1 VSNTIYINAKTTAF
15 INYRLTNKGN
25 ALQFLRINTV
35 MKKIIIAIVIAAIA
49 VGVYVFLTKP
59 KAPIAGVAAQEAAL
73 IYDAEVTKIDAATR
87 TVTLKNAD
95 GETSIVAGP
104 EVKNFAEI
112 KVGDR
117 FDVVYELAVAIELVK
132 VKNSG
137 TTSEQVTTSTT
148 TAPQGDKPGMITT
161 NTVTATANVEAIDT
175 AKNIV
180 SLKGPQ
186 GNVFKV
192 KVQNPDLMKDIAVND
207 QVKVVYTEAIAAV
220 VSAPATKK

>member
-1 VSNTIYINAKTTAF
+1 
-15 INYRLTNKGN
+15 
-25 ALQFLRINTV
+25 

-49 VGVYVFLTKP
+49 VGGYFYLTKP
-59 KAPIAGVAAQEAAL
+59 KAPIAGVAAQESAL
-73 IYDAEVTKIDAATR
+73 IYDGEVTKIDAATR
-87 TVTLKNAD
+87 TVTLKNKD

-112 KVGDR
+112 KVGDH

-132 VKNSG
+132 VKNPG
-137 TTSEQVTTSTT
+137 TTSEQVSTSTT

-161 NTVTATANVEAIDT
+161 KTITATANVEAIDA

-186 GNVFKV
+186 GNIFKV
-192 KVQNPDLMKDIAVND
+192 KVRNPDLLKDIAVDD

-220 VSAPATKK
+220 VSAPAAKK

>member
-1 VSNTIYINAKTTAF
+1 
-15 INYRLTNKGN
+15 
-25 ALQFLRINTV
+25 
-35 MKKIIIAIVIAAIA
+35 MKKIIIAVVIAAIA
-49 VGVYVFLTKP
+49 VGAYFMLTKP
-59 KAPIAGVAAQEAAL
+59 KAPVAGVAAQEAAL
-73 IYDAEVTKIDAATR
+73 IYDGEVTKIDAATR
-87 TVTLKNAD
+87 TVTLKNQD

-132 VKNSG
+132 VKNPG
-137 TTSEQVTTSTT
+137 ATSEQVTTSTA

-161 NTVTATANVEAIDT
+161 NTVTATANIEAIDT

-186 GNVFKV
+186 GNIFKV

-220 VSAPATKK
+220 VSAPAAKK

>member
-1 VSNTIYINAKTTAF
+1 
-15 INYRLTNKGN
+15 
-25 ALQFLRINTV
+25 
-35 MKKIIIAIVIAAIA
+35 MKKIIIAIVVAAIA
-49 VGVYVFLTKP
+49 AGAYYMLTKP
-59 KAPIAGVAAQEAAL
+59 KAPIAGVAAQESAL
-73 IYDAEVTKIDAATR
+73 IYDGEVTKIDAATR
-87 TVTLKNAD
+87 TVTLKNKE

-112 KVGDR
+112 KVGDH

-132 VKNSG
+132 VKNPG
-137 TTSEQVTTSTT
+137 TTSEQVSTSTT

-161 NTVTATANVEAIDT
+161 NTVTATASVEAIDT

-186 GNVFKV
+186 GNIFKV

-207 QVKVVYTEAIAAV
+207 QVKVVYTEAVAAV
-220 VSAPATKK
+220 VSAPTKK

>member
-1 VSNTIYINAKTTAF
+1 
-15 INYRLTNKGN
+15 
-25 ALQFLRINTV
+25 
-35 MKKIIIAIVIAAIA
+35 MKKIIIAIVVAAIA
-49 VGVYVFLTKP
+49 VGAYMFLTKP
-59 KAPIAGVAAQEAAL
+59 KAPIAGVAAQETAL
-73 IYDAEVTKIDAATR
+73 LYDGEVTKIDAATR
-87 TVTLKNAD
+87 TVTLKNNE

-104 EVKNFAEI
+104 DVKNFAEI

-132 VKNSG
+132 VKNPG
-137 TTSEQVTTSTT
+137 ATSEQVTTSTV

-175 AKNIV
+175 AKNTV

-186 GNVFKV
+186 GNIFKV
-192 KVQNPDLMKDIAVND
+192 KVKNPDLMKDIAVND

-220 VSAPATKK
+220 VSAPAKK

>member
-1 VSNTIYINAKTTAF
+1 
-15 INYRLTNKGN
+15 
-25 ALQFLRINTV
+25 
-35 MKKIIIAIVIAAIA
+35 MKKLLIIVVLAAIA
-49 VGVYVFLTKP
+49 AGAYFMLKP

-73 IYDAEVTKIDAATR
+73 IYDGEVIKVDAATR
-87 TVTLKNAD
+87 TVTLKNKD

-132 VKNSG
+132 VKNPG
-137 TTSEQVTTSTT
+137 APSEQITTSTA
-148 TAPQGDKPGMITT
+148 TAPKGDKPGIITT
-161 NTVTATANVEAIDT
+161 NTVTAVANVDAIDA

-220 VSAPATKK
+220 VSAPAAKK

>member
-1 VSNTIYINAKTTAF
+1 
-15 INYRLTNKGN
+15 
-25 ALQFLRINTV
+25 
-35 MKKIIIAIVIAAIA
+35 MKKIIIAIIIAAIA
-49 VGVYVFLTKP
+49 VGAYLFLTKP
-59 KAPIAGVAAQEAAL
+59 QAPVAAVAAQESAL
-73 IYDAEVTKIDAATR
+73 IYDGEVTKIDAATR
-87 TVTLKNAD
+87 TVTLKNQD

-132 VKNSG
+132 VKNPG
-137 TTSEQVTTSTT
+137 TTGEQTTTTTT
-148 TAPQGDKPGMITT
+148 TAPQGEKPGMITT
-161 NTVTATANVEAIDT
+161 NTITATANVEAIDA
-175 AKNIV
+175 AKNTV

-186 GNVFKV
+186 GNIFKV

-220 VSAPATKK
+220 VSAPVAKK

>member
-1 VSNTIYINAKTTAF
+1 MVMPFQYVMDQNI
-15 INYRLTNKGN
+15 
-25 ALQFLRINTV
+25 
-35 MKKIIIAIVIAAIA
+35 MKKIIIAVVIAAIA
-49 VGVYVFLTKP
+49 VGGYLFLTKP
-59 KAPIAGVAAQEAAL
+59 KAPIAGVAAQESAL
-73 IYDAEVTKIDAATR
+73 IYDGEVTKIDAATR
-87 TVTLKNAD
+87 TVTLKNKD

-112 KVGDR
+112 KVGDH

-132 VKNSG
+132 VKNPG
-137 TTSEQVTTSTT
+137 TTSEQVSTTTT

-175 AKNIV
+175 TKNVV

-220 VSAPATKK
+220 VTAPAAKK

>member
-1 VSNTIYINAKTTAF
+1 MLFKHPKDQTI
-15 INYRLTNKGN
+15 
-25 ALQFLRINTV
+25 
-35 MKKIIIAIVIAAIA
+35 MKKIIIAVIIAAIA
-49 VGVYVFLTKP
+49 VGGYLYLTKP
-59 KAPIAGVAAQEAAL
+59 KAPIAGVAAQESAL
-73 IYDAEVTKIDAATR
+73 IYDGEVVKIDAATR
-87 TVTLKNAD
+87 TVTLKNQD

-132 VKNSG
+132 VKNPG

-175 AKNIV
+175 VKNTV

-186 GNVFKV
+186 GNIFKV

-220 VSAPATKK
+220 VSAPAKK

>member
-1 VSNTIYINAKTTAF
+1 
-15 INYRLTNKGN
+15 
-25 ALQFLRINTV
+25 
-35 MKKIIIAIVIAAIA
+35 MKKIIIAVVVAAIA
-49 VGVYVFLTKP
+49 VGGYFYLTKP

-73 IYDAEVTKIDAATR
+73 LYDGEVTKIDAATR
-87 TVTLKNAD
+87 TVTLKNKD

-132 VKNSG
+132 VKNPG
-137 TTSEQVTTSTT
+137 TTSEQVSTSTT

-161 NTVTATANVEAIDT
+161 NTVTASANVESIDA

-186 GNVFKV
+186 GNIFKV

-220 VSAPATKK
+220 VSAPTKK

>member
-1 VSNTIYINAKTTAF
+1 
-15 INYRLTNKGN
+15 
-25 ALQFLRINTV
+25 
-35 MKKIIIAIVIAAIA
+35 MKKIIIAVVIAVIA
-49 VGVYVFLTKP
+49 VGGYLYLTKP

-73 IYDAEVTKIDAATR
+73 LYDGEVTKIDAATR
-87 TVTLKNAD
+87 TVTLKNKD

-132 VKNSG
+132 VKNPG
-137 TTSEQVTTSTT
+137 ATSEQVTTSTA

-161 NTVTATANVEAIDT
+161 NTVTATANIEAIDT
-175 AKNIV
+175 AKNVV

-186 GNVFKV
+186 GNIFKV

-220 VSAPATKK
+220 VSAPAKK

>member
-1 VSNTIYINAKTTAF
+1 
-15 INYRLTNKGN
+15 
-25 ALQFLRINTV
+25 

-49 VGVYVFLTKP
+49 VGAYVFLTKP
-59 KAPIAGVAAQEAAL
+59 KVPIAGVAAQEAAL
-73 IYDAEVTKIDAATR
+73 IYDGEVTKIDAATR
-87 TVTLKNAD
+87 TVTLKNND

-132 VKNSG
+132 VKNPG
-137 TTSEQVTTSTT
+137 TTSEQVSTSTT

-175 AKNIV
+175 AKNVV

-186 GNVFKV
+186 GNIIKV
-192 KVQNPDLMKDIAVND
+192 KVQNPELMKDIAVND

-220 VSAPATKK
+220 VSAPAAKK

>member
-1 VSNTIYINAKTTAF
+1 
-15 INYRLTNKGN
+15 
-25 ALQFLRINTV
+25 
-35 MKKIIIAIVIAAIA
+35 MKKIVIVIILTAIA
-49 VGVYVFLTKP
+49 AAAYFMLNQPKP
-59 KAPIAGVAAQEAAL
+59 PVAAVAAQETAL
-73 IYDAEVTKIDAATR
+73 IYDGEVIKIDAATR
-87 TVTLKNAD
+87 TVTLKNQD
-95 GETSIVAGP
+95 GESTIVAGP

-132 VKNSG
+132 VKNPG

-148 TAPQGDKPGMITT
+148 TAPQGDKPGMITS

-175 AKNIV
+175 AKNTV

-186 GNVFKV
+186 GNIFKV

-207 QVKVVYTEAIAAV
+207 QVRVVYTEAIAAV
-220 VSAPATKK
+220 VSAPAAKK

>member
-1 VSNTIYINAKTTAF
+1 MCF
-15 INYRLTNKGN
+15 IT
-25 ALQFLRINTV
+25 LRINTI
-35 MKKIIIAIVIAAIA
+35 MKKLLIVIVIAAVAIGA
-49 VGVYVFLTKP
+49 YFVLNKP
-59 KAPIAGVAAQEAAL
+59 KAPVAAVAAQETAL
-73 IYDAEVTKIDAATR
+73 LYDGEIIKIDAATR
-87 TVTLKNAD
+87 TITLKNQD

-132 VKNSG
+132 MKNPG
-137 TTSEQVTTSTT
+137 APSEQVTTSTA

-161 NTVTATANVEAIDT
+161 NTVTAVANVEAID
-175 AKNIV
+175 AVKNTV

-186 GNVFKV
+186 GNIFKV

-207 QVKVVYTEAIAAV
+207 QVKVVYAEAIAAV
-220 VSAPATKK
+220 VSAPTSKK

>member
-1 VSNTIYINAKTTAF
+1 
-15 INYRLTNKGN
+15 
-25 ALQFLRINTV
+25 
-35 MKKIIIAIVIAAIA
+35 MKKLIIAVVVAAIA
-49 VGVYVFLTKP
+49 IGAYFVLNKP
-59 KAPIAGVAAQEAAL
+59 KPPVAAVAAQEAAL
-73 IYDAEVTKIDAATR
+73 LYDGEVIKVDATTR
-87 TVTLKNAD
+87 TVTLKNQD

-132 VKNSG
+132 VKNPG
-137 TTSEQVTTSTT
+137 ATSEQVTTTT
-148 TAPQGDKPGMITT
+148 ATAPQGDKPGIITT
-161 NTVTATANVEAIDT
+161 NTVTAVANIEAIDT
-175 AKNIV
+175 VKNTV

-207 QVKVVYTEAIAAV
+207 QVRVVYSEAIAAV
-220 VSAPATKK
+220 VSAPVAKK

>member
-1 VSNTIYINAKTTAF
+1 
-15 INYRLTNKGN
+15 
-25 ALQFLRINTV
+25 

-49 VGVYVFLTKP
+49 VGGYFYLTKP
-59 KAPIAGVAAQEAAL
+59 KAPIAGVAAQESAL
-73 IYDAEVTKIDAATR
+73 IYDGEVTKIDAATR
-87 TVTLKNAD
+87 TVTLKNKD

-112 KVGDR
+112 KVGDH

-132 VKNSG
+132 VKNPG
-137 TTSEQVTTSTT
+137 TTSEQVSTSTT

-161 NTVTATANVEAIDT
+161 KTITATANVEAIDA

-186 GNVFKV
+186 GNIFKV

-220 VSAPATKK
+220 VSAPAAKK

>member
-1 VSNTIYINAKTTAF
+1 
-15 INYRLTNKGN
+15 
-25 ALQFLRINTV
+25 
-35 MKKIIIAIVIAAIA
+35 MKKIIIAVVIAAIA
-49 VGVYVFLTKP
+49 VGAYFVLTKP
-59 KAPIAGVAAQEAAL
+59 KAPVAGVAAQEAAL
-73 IYDAEVTKIDAATR
+73 IYDGEVTKIDAATR
-87 TVTLKNAD
+87 TVTLKNQD

-117 FDVVYELAVAIELVK
+117 FDVVYEMAIAVELVK
-132 VKNSG
+132 IKNPSAVG
-137 TTSEQVTTSTT
+137 EQVSTSTV

-186 GNVFKV
+186 GNIFKV
-192 KVQNPDLMKDIAVND
+192 KVKNTDLLKDIAVND

-220 VSAPATKK
+220 VNAPAKK

>member
-1 VSNTIYINAKTTAF
+1 
-15 INYRLTNKGN
+15 
-25 ALQFLRINTV
+25 
-35 MKKIIIAIVIAAIA
+35 MKKIIIAIVIAVIA
-49 VGVYVFLTKP
+49 VGGYFYLTKP
-59 KAPIAGVAAQEAAL
+59 KAPIAGVAAQESAL
-73 IYDAEVTKIDAATR
+73 IYDGEVIKIDAATR
-87 TVTLKNAD
+87 TVTLKNKD

-112 KVGDR
+112 KVGDH

-132 VKNSG
+132 VKNPG
-137 TTSEQVTTSTT
+137 VTGEQVTTTT
-148 TAPQGDKPGMITT
+148 ATAPQGDKPGMITT
-161 NTVTATANVEAIDT
+161 NTVTATANVEAIDA

-186 GNVFKV
+186 GNIFKV

-220 VSAPATKK
+220 VSAPAKK

>member
-1 VSNTIYINAKTTAF
+1 
-15 INYRLTNKGN
+15 
-25 ALQFLRINTV
+25 
-35 MKKIIIAIVIAAIA
+35 MKKIIIAVVIAAIA
-49 VGVYVFLTKP
+49 VAGYFYLTKP
-59 KAPIAGVAAQEAAL
+59 KAPIAGVAAQESAL
-73 IYDAEVTKIDAATR
+73 IYDGEVTKIDPATR
-87 TVTLKNAD
+87 TVTLKNKD

-112 KVGDR
+112 KVGDH

-132 VKNSG
+132 VKNPG
-137 TTSEQVTTSTT
+137 TTSEQVSASTT

-161 NTVTATANVEAIDT
+161 NTVTATASVEAIDT

-186 GNVFKV
+186 GNIFKV

-220 VSAPATKK
+220 VTAPAKK

>member
-1 VSNTIYINAKTTAF
+1 
-15 INYRLTNKGN
+15 
-25 ALQFLRINTV
+25 
-35 MKKIIIAIVIAAIA
+35 MKKIIIAVVVAAIA
-49 VGVYVFLTKP
+49 VGGYFYLTKP
-59 KAPIAGVAAQEAAL
+59 KAPIAGVAAQESAL
-73 IYDAEVTKIDAATR
+73 IYDGEVTKIDAATR
-87 TVTLKNAD
+87 TVTLKNND
-95 GETSIVAGP
+95 GETTIVAGP

-117 FDVVYELAVAIELVK
+117 FDVVYEMAVAIELVK
-132 VKNSG
+132 VKNPG
-137 TTSEQVTTSTT
+137 VTGEQVTTSTV

-175 AKNIV
+175 AKNTV

-186 GNVFKV
+186 GNIVKV

-220 VSAPATKK
+220 VSAPAAKK

>member
-1 VSNTIYINAKTTAF
+1 
-15 INYRLTNKGN
+15 
-25 ALQFLRINTV
+25 
-35 MKKIIIAIVIAAIA
+35 MKKIIIAVVIAAIV
-49 VGVYVFLTKP
+49 VGAYLYLTKP
-59 KAPIAGVAAQEAAL
+59 KAPIAGIAAQESAL
-73 IYDAEVTKIDAATR
+73 LYDGEVTKIDAATR
-87 TVTLKNAD
+87 TVTLKNND

-132 VKNSG
+132 VKNPG
-137 TTSEQVTTSTT
+137 VTSEQVTTSTA

-161 NTVTATANVEAIDT
+161 NTVTATANVEAIDA
-175 AKNIV
+175 AKNVV

-186 GNVFKV
+186 GNIFKV

-220 VSAPATKK
+220 VSAPAKK